1 MSTATPSAPALST
14 SPLPVPPTQRTQDG
28 NHARGADAQ
37 RSNIRAVAG
46 QYMAEK
52 QYSLLVPLYI
62 LALYWVISAL
72 IVLLMGIKMGL
83 PLPAA
88 TQEDNASSNFGS
100 VFSFPGFLIVV
111 GALCANRQ
119 FGAALAFGSTRRGF
133 WLGTMLGFLET
144 SLATGL
150 FTIVAL
156 ACEMLSHHWWFGVHA
171 FNVSILGSGNYGI
184 AFLVV
189 FGMSMMSLLAGATFG
204 TIFRSFGQMALTW
217 SLIATAV
224 VLLALFAVFIWKSD
238 PVIRFFTPWG
248 SWTLIAGTGLLSLV
262 LAIVGYFVNQ
272 RATI

>member
-1 MSTATPSAPALST
+1 MSNVSSPSSSAP
-14 SPLPVPPTQRTQDG
+14 SPQWAQDCKHTR
-28 NHARGADAQ
+28 NARGQ
-37 RSNIRAVAG
+37 RSNIRAVTG
-46 QYMAEK
+46 QYLAEK
-52 QYSLLVPLYI
+52 QYSLLIPLYI

-88 TQEDNASSNFGS
+88 MQQDNASSNFGS
-100 VFSFPGFLIVV
+100 VTSFPGFLIVV

-150 FTIVAL
+150 FTLAAL

-171 FNVSILGSGNYGI
+171 FDVTILGSGNYGI

-189 FGMSMMSLLAGATFG
+189 FSMSMMSLLAGATFG
-204 TIFRSFGQMALTW
+204 TIFRSFGQMVLTW

-224 VLLALFAVFIWKSD
+224 VLVALFAVVIWKSD

-248 SWTLIAGTGLLSLV
+248 CWTLIAGTGLLALV
-262 LAIVGYFVNQ
+262 LAFVGYFVNQ